1 MHSLNKVLLIGHLG
15 ADPEVR
21 RMSSGDPVVNMRLA
35 CSDSWKDKATGER
48 REKTEWVNVVIFNE
62 GLAKVAENYLR
73 KGSKVYVEGSL
84 QTRKWQDQSGADKYT
99 TEVVLQKFRGELVLL
114 DSKGGAQDSAP
125 AGRGHQSDP
134 LEDDVPW

>member
-114 DSKGGAQDSAP
+114 DSKGGSQDSAP